1 MENLPTLS
9 HKDSSKRKSIFGG
22 NWVINNDI
30 VWMMCWFYKG
40 FNHMINSPVSW
51 DYRPNSQLFCWVLL
65 DFGGHRS
72 PSCFGCWRYRWCS
85 SFWLLLRM
93 HLRVPGLLIMYLLA
107 VEKMVVLVISDGVV
121 LLVVQSD
128 SCGVFGSS
136 SILHGFNKV
145 LAFVDNNFVGLGWIV
160 LILKVK
166 LVWR

>member
-1 MENLPTLS
+1 
-9 HKDSSKRKSIFGG
+9 
-22 NWVINNDI
+22 
-30 VWMMCWFYKG
+30 
-40 FNHMINSPVSW
+40 
-51 DYRPNSQLFCWVLL
+51 
-65 DFGGHRS
+65 
-72 PSCFGCWRYRWCS
+72 
-85 SFWLLLRM
+85 M

-166 LVWR
+166 LV